1 MSGQADRVVG
11 IGEVSLQQIGVG
23 PRSREAVVELTQL
36 SVQTGGAIG
45 TALATVSALG
55 GQARYFGR
63 VSDDEFGVII
73 LRGLRDFGVE
83 TAFVLTEPDK
93 TSPVSFTLVDERS
106 PHRLVRFSR
115 GNVSDLAPNE
125 LPRTLLDDAG
135 LLLLDGRWPA
145 VQIAAAERAKARGA
159 LVMLDARHLGPGM
172 GELLDLCDVVIG
184 SERFASEISHT
195 SDVRRSLAELVR
207 MGP

>member
-1 MSGQADRVVG
+1 MSGQTDRVVG

-23 PRSREAVVELTQL
+23 PRSREALVELTQL

-45 TALATVSALG
+45 TALATVCALG

-73 LRGLRDFGVE
+73 VRGLRDFGVE

-93 TSPVSFTLVDERS
+93 TSPVSFTLVDERT

-115 GNVSDLAPNE
+115 GNISEPAKLKEVMARESLSWRSFVDTGAITAAWNAPGTPSYYVIDHRGMIRHKWVGN
-125 LPRTLLDDAG
+125 PGAKTIDA
-135 LLLLDGRWPA
+135 
-145 VQIAAAERAKARGA
+145 A
-159 LVMLDARHLGPGM
+159 LEKLILEVKP
-172 GELLDLCDVVIG
+172 
-184 SERFASEISHT
+184 
-195 SDVRRSLAELVR
+195 
-207 MGP
+207 